1 MDTPNTPS
9 TEPQADIMSELLRN
23 VDRTVHSQI
32 AQMFTDEVACLA
44 SVPIWVI
51 CGLML
56 LLPLCFGFS
65 CLNSRL

>member
-32 AQMFTDEVACLA
+32 AQMFTGLSPVQAALVYPGLGGA
-44 SVPIWVI
+44 SV
-51 CGLML
+51 
-56 LLPLCFGFS
+56 
-65 CLNSRL
+65 SRRTQ